1 MNGLPFWHVDAFAD
15 GPFTGNPAGVIQLDR
30 WRDEETLRTIA
41 REINLPATA
50 FAVAAEDDADFE
62 IRWFSPRG
70 EIGLCGHGTLAAGH
84 ALIGDAQA
92 ICFTTRTAGL
102 VHVQRDGD
110 RLSLSLPVIR
120 AEPHLLPEAVAA
132 IGGTAIETLWHERGY
147 GILRYADEAA
157 VRALTPDFAAL
168 TAMGDV
174 QFSATAAGDRTDI
187 VSRVFTGRAGED
199 AVTGSAHS
207 VLTPYWVE
215 RLGREAFTAFQA
227 SARGGW
233 IDCRLEG
240 ERAALSGRCLTI
252 VEGHFAL
259 SSDYRI

>member
-1 MNGLPFWHVDAFAD
+1 MNGLPFWHLDAFAD
-15 GPFTGNPAGVIQLDR
+15 GPFTGNPAGVIRLDR
-30 WRDEETLRTIA
+30 WCGEEMLRTIA

-50 FAVAAEDDADFE
+50 FAVATEGDADFE
-62 IRWFSPRG
+62 IRWFSPRS

-84 ALIGDAQA
+84 ALIGDEQT
-92 ICFTTRTAGL
+92 ICFATRAAGL

-120 AEPHLLPEAVAA
+120 AEPHPLPEAVAA

-147 GILRYADEAA
+147 GILRYPDETA

-174 QFSATAAGDRTDI
+174 QFSATAPGFRTDI
-187 VSRVFTGRAGED
+187 VSRVFSGRAGED

-207 VLTPYWVE
+207 VLTPYWAE

-233 IDCRLEG
+233 LSCRLDG
-240 ERAALSGRCLTI
+240 DRALLGGRCITI
-252 VEGHFAL
+252 TEGRFL
-259 SSDYRI
+259 V

>member
-1 MNGLPFWHVDAFAD
+1 VSELPFWHVDAFAD
-15 GPFTGNPAGVIQLDR
+15 GPFTGNPAGVIRLDN
-30 WRDEETLRTIA
+30 WRDEEALRTIA

-50 FAVAAEDDADFE
+50 FAVAAEGDADFE

-84 ALIGDAQA
+84 ALIGGKQA
-92 ICFTTRTAGL
+92 ICFATRTAGL
-102 VHVQRDGD
+102 VRAAREGD
-110 RLSLSLPVIR
+110 RLNLSLPIILAAPER
-120 AEPHLLPEAVAA
+120 LPDAVAA
-132 IGGTAIETLWHERGY
+132 IGGEPIETLWHERGY

-157 VRALTPDFAAL
+157 VRALTPDFEAL

-174 QFSATAAGDRTDI
+174 QFSATAPGDRTDI

-207 VLTPYWVE
+207 VLTPYWAE
-215 RLGREAFTAFQA
+215 QLGREVFTAFQA

-233 IDCRLEG
+233 LQCRLEG
-240 ERAALSGRCLTI
+240 DRAILGGRCTTI
-252 VEGHFAL
+252 TEGRFLA
-259 SSDYRI
+259 

>member
-15 GPFTGNPAGVIQLDR
+15 GPFTGNPAAVIRLDR
-30 WRDEETLRTIA
+30 WHDEDMLRTIA

-50 FAVAAEDDADFE
+50 FAVAVGGEADFE

-84 ALIGDAQA
+84 ALIGDEQA
-92 ICFTTRTAGL
+92 ICFATRTAGL
-102 VHVQRDGD
+102 VHVQRAGD

-120 AEPHLLPEAVAA
+120 AEPQPLPEATAA
-132 IGGTAIETLWHERGY
+132 IGGTAIETLWHKRGY

-157 VRALTPDFAAL
+157 VRALAPDFAAL
-168 TAMGDV
+168 TAMGDL
-174 QFSATAAGDRTDI
+174 QISATAPGDRTDI

-207 VLTPYWVE
+207 VLTPYWANQ
-215 RLGREAFTAFQA
+215 LGREAFTAFQA

-233 IDCRLEG
+233 LSCRLDDD
-240 ERAALSGRCLTI
+240 RAVLGGRCIMIT
-252 VEGHFAL
+252 EGRFL
-259 SSDYRI
+259 V